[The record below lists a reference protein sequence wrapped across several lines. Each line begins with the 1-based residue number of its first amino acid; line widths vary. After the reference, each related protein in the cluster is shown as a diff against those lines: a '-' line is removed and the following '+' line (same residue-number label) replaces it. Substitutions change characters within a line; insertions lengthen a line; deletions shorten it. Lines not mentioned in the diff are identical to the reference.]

1 MAILDPPPP
10 LAHLPGMQVHCH
22 LDHLPK
28 AARGLALAI
37 GNFDGVHLGHRAIL
51 GRTAADA
58 RDLGVPAGV
67 LTFEP
72 HPRELFSPD
81 SAPRRLTPL
90 RRKLELLRD
99 VGLMHVVVPR
109 FTRAFATLAPE
120 AFVDDVLIH
129 RMGVRIVVVGADFC
143 FGKGRAGTAQFLK
156 ERLATHGVAAV
167 VHCKVSID
175 GVDCSSTRIR
185 QFLADG
191 DVRAAARLLGRPH
204 VIEGVVRRGAGLGRQ
219 IGFPTANIAP
229 LHRRVLLPAHGVYA
243 ARVGIVGEDP
253 GEPRPAVLNWGRRP
267 TVDGVQEV
275 LEVHLFDLP
284 RDLYGRRLR
293 VGFVERL
300 RGEIRFPNLEALV
313 ARIREDA
320 EAARALLSSPPS
332 SAGT

>member
-1 MAILDPPPP
+1 
-10 LAHLPGMQVHCH
+10 MQVHCH
-22 LDHLPK
+22 LDRLPK

-51 GRTAADA
+51 GRTMADA

-81 SAPRRLTPL
+81 TAPRRLTPL

-99 VGLMHVVVPR
+99 IGLMRVVVPR
-109 FTRAFATLAPE
+109 FTRSFAAITPE
-120 AFVDDVLIH
+120 MFVDQVLVH
-129 RMGVRIVVVGADFC
+129 QMGVRVAVVGADFC
-143 FGKGRAGTAQFLK
+143 FGKGRAGTAQFLAD
-156 ERLATHGVAAV
+156 RLAAHGVAAV
-167 VHCKVSID
+167 VHCKVSIE
-175 GVDCSSTRIR
+175 GVHCSSTQIR
-185 QFLADG
+185 TLLAEG

-204 VIEGVVRRGAGLGRQ
+204 VVEGVVKRGQGLGRQ
-219 IGFPTANIAP
+219 IGFPTANLAP
-229 LHRRVLLPAHGVYA
+229 LHPRVLLPAHGVYA
-243 ARVGIVGEDP
+243 AKVGIVGEDV
-253 GEPRPAVLNWGRRP
+253 GEPRAAVLNWGRRP
-267 TVDGVQEV
+267 TVDGIQEV
-275 LEVHLFDLP
+275 LEVHLFDLA

-332 SAGT
+332 TAEK